1 MGQITRVKPR
11 IRSPL
16 LGIGKSGA
24 ETLEGD
30 GRSSVGGSAL
40 ERLRRTDFSEVS
52 PQDHE
57 QLELLVL
64 RLSNRMR
71 VRLARRQQATPQK
84 GRVDLRRTIRRSIAY
99 GGDPVDLRYR
109 GPKPRKP
116 RLVAL
121 LDVSGSMDQYS
132 FFLLRFIYALKRH
145 FDRVE
150 AFLFSTR
157 LTCVTAALKARRFPD
172 TLPRLAD
179 TADAWSSGTRIGAC
193 LETFN
198 DEYARRVLTRDTLV
212 FILSDGLDTGEP
224 TLLTR
229 ELQAIKQRARK
240 LIWLNPL
247 LGMKEYEPLA
257 RGIASALPLI
267 DAFVPAHNL
276 ESLLDL
282 ESHLRHV

>member
-1 MGQITRVKPR
+1 
-11 IRSPL
+11 
-16 LGIGKSGA
+16 
-24 ETLEGD
+24 
-30 GRSSVGGSAL
+30 
-40 ERLRRTDFSEVS
+40 
-52 PQDHE
+52 
-57 QLELLVL
+57 
-64 RLSNRMR
+64 
-71 VRLARRQQATPQK
+71 
-84 GRVDLRRTIRRSIAY
+84 
-99 GGDPVDLRYR
+99 
-109 GPKPRKP
+109 
-116 RLVAL
+116 
-121 LDVSGSMDQYS
+121 MDRYS
-132 FFLLRFIYALKRH
+132 FFLLRFIYALQRH
-145 FDRVE
+145 FDRVD

-157 LTCVTAALKARRFPD
+157 LTCVTPALKARRFPD
-172 TLPRLAD
+172 TLPHLAD
-179 TADAWSSGTRIGAC
+179 AADAWSSGTRIGDC

-224 TLLTR
+224 ALLTR
-229 ELQAIKQRARK
+229 ELQAIKQSARK